1 MMAVQP
7 TSCKTFRN
15 ANSRPPFWPKLI
27 FTVSIALR
35 PVRPPMRPAS
45 SIMAQPMICPSRMA
59 AKPFAIPSGAKAVP
73 VRISASETPA
83 PNQIKPF

>member
-7 TSCKTFRN
+7 TSCSTFKK

-27 FTVSIALR
+27 LTVSMALR
-35 PVRPPMRPAS
+35 PVRPPIRPAS
-45 SIMAQPMICPSRMA
+45 SIMAQPMMWPMRMA
-59 AKPFAIPSGAKAVP
+59 EKPLAMPSGANEVP
-73 VRISASETPA
+73 VRISARDTPA